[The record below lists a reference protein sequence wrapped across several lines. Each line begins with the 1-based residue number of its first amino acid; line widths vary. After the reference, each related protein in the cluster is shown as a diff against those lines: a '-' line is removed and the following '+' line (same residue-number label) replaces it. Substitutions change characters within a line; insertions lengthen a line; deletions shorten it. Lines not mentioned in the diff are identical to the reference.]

1 MSFDIEIMSE
11 QKISTLLDKITKI
24 PDWQLRNTQTAR
36 EVRRLRRNNEFI
48 QNLQQTK
55 HRRIRQVNKTQAKIK
70 EDTDQHENSSQN
82 NKNNDLE
89 L

>member
-11 QKISTLLDKITKI
+11 QEISTLLDKITKV

-55 HRRIRQVNKTQAKIK
+55 QRRIRQVNKTQAKI
-70 EDTDQHENSSQN
+70 EENTDQHENSSPK
-82 NKNNDLE
+82 NKNDVLE